1 MVDREI
7 TSTSTST
14 TAPESRARWRRTLLS
29 WGSLAL
35 ALAESACVAAVGLS
49 GVRVLL
55 GASSLIAATAG
66 GPAQGF
72 HRSGLRIPFLVAG
85 TIGALVSLLLVWN
98 EAKIRRN
105 PSAAWRVQPLTIQQ
119 KRRRRLQVVLAVLT
133 LVLVGLEI
141 VTHPRFHH
149 EM

>member
-1 MVDREI
+1 MEDRENP
-7 TSTSTST
+7 SDSKAAAAEPREKWS
-14 TAPESRARWRRTLLS
+14 SMLLS
-29 WGSLAL
+29 WGSLVL
-35 ALAESACVAAVGLS
+35 ALAESACVAMVGLS

-72 HRSGLRIPFLVAG
+72 HRSGLRIPLLVAG
-85 TIGALVSLLLVWN
+85 TIGAVLSLLLIWN
-98 EAKIRRN
+98 EERIRRN
-105 PSAAWRVQPLTIQQ
+105 PSAAWRVQPLTVQQ

-133 LVLVGLEI
+133 LLLVALEV
-141 VTHPRFHH
+141 VTHPWFHH

>member
-1 MVDREI
+1 MD
-7 TSTSTST
+7 
-14 TAPESRARWRRTLLS
+14 SRKISSKLDNAAAEQRTGWASTLLS

-35 ALAESACVAAVGLS
+35 AVAESVCVAAVGLS

-55 GASSLIAATAG
+55 GLSSLIAATAG

-72 HRSGLRIPFLVAG
+72 HRNGLRIPFLVAG
-85 TIGALVSLLLVWN
+85 AVGALLSLLLVWN
-98 EAKIRRN
+98 EERIRRN
-105 PSAAWRVQPLTIQQ
+105 PSAAWRIHPLTAQQ

-133 LVLVGLEI
+133 LLLVALEL

-149 EM
+149 EI

>member
-1 MVDREI
+1 MGDREI
-7 TSTSTST
+7 TSNP
-14 TAPESRARWRRTLLS
+14 TATVAEPGSKWSSTLLS

-55 GASSLIAATAG
+55 GATSLIAATAG

-72 HRSGLRIPFLVAG
+72 HRSSLRIPFLVAG
-85 TIGALVSLLLVWN
+85 TIGALLSLLLVWN
-98 EAKIRRN
+98 EERIRRN
-105 PSAAWRVQPLTIQQ
+105 PSAAWRVQPLTVQQ

-133 LVLVGLEI
+133 LVLVGLEV
-141 VTHPRFHH
+141 VTHPWFHH

>member
-1 MVDREI
+1 MAAEPR
-7 TSTSTST
+7 SKWS
-14 TAPESRARWRRTLLS
+14 ATLLS

-72 HRSGLRIPFLVAG
+72 HRSGLRVPFLVAG
-85 TIGALVSLLLVWN
+85 TVGALLSLLLVWN
-98 EAKIRRN
+98 EERIRRN
-105 PSAAWRVQPLTIQQ
+105 PSAAWRVQPLTVQQ

-133 LVLVGLEI
+133 LVLVALEV
-141 VTHPRFHH
+141 VTHPWFHH